1 MCSSVEDSIE
11 CAQTAIVLFFF
22 SFFFFFFFL
31 FVYQISFPLFQIRE
45 RPIKSVSHFAKIL
58 RTEKTMLVPKHLDPA
73 TLGFQAL
80 RMTVNREV
88 PELIAALRLSARV
101 LKRNGGVLVFVSYH
115 SIEDR
120 IVKKFIQL
128 SSPQKDKETPCLE
141 KNDDFV
147 RPDENEVSS
156 NPKASSATLRY
167 AYRNNLPYTKDVT
180 ENLES
185 IALKRRV

>member
-1 MCSSVEDSIE
+1 
-11 CAQTAIVLFFF
+11 
-22 SFFFFFFFL
+22 
-31 FVYQISFPLFQIRE
+31 
-45 RPIKSVSHFAKIL
+45 
-58 RTEKTMLVPKHLDPA
+58 MLVPKHLDPA

-167 AYRNNLPYTKDVT
+167 AYRNNLPYTQDVT